1 VPDSSTL
8 QDSVYLA
15 QTLGLPVAGA
25 DRYPLILGNV
35 ILGSGFTSRLY
46 RDLRIKTGYVY
57 SVSSQLDWSRTRA
70 EYAVSFGADG
80 ENVDKARQLILR
92 DIRDMQ
98 TTPVSDGE
106 LTRAKAEL
114 LRRLPM
120 QRASLGGIGGQYLY
134 LADLGLP
141 FDILQQLPARY
152 LAITAPDIQ
161 HAFATWVRP
170 SDLAQV
176 VKGP

>member
-1 VPDSSTL
+1 M
-8 QDSVYLA
+8 
-15 QTLGLPVAGA
+15 PVISP

-57 SVSSQLDWSRTRA
+57 SVSSELDWSRSRA

-92 DIRDMQ
+92 DIKDMQ
-98 TTPVSDGE
+98 TTPVGDAE
-106 LTRAKAEL
+106 LNRAKAEL

-120 QRASLGGIGGQYLY
+120 QRA
-134 LADLGLP
+134 A
-141 FDILQQLPARY
+141 
-152 LAITAPDIQ
+152 
-161 HAFATWVRP
+161 
-170 SDLAQV
+170 
-176 VKGP
+176 